1 MMRSAKISLCLMVLV
16 ALVGC
21 GDGAYDYN
29 QALVKVR
36 DQAKLETADVIEKL
50 QTFDGSDAEA
60 KAIDDAYAKVLES
73 VKAAKAS
80 LASVKV
86 PAGVEKSQEIY
97 DAVKAFMDGVESML
111 TEDWAAIIPLLKK
124 AKLAQ
129 GAERADLYAQ
139 LRLLAGK
146 LQSKSQTID
155 TAMHLAQAE
164 FAKANKM
171 RLEN

>member
-1 MMRSAKISLCLMVLV
+1 MT
-16 ALVGC
+16 LVGC
-21 GDGAYDYN
+21 GDGAHEFN
-29 QALVKVR
+29 QALVDVR
-36 DQAKLETADVIEKL
+36 DQAKVETAAVIQKL

-73 VKAAKAS
+73 VKTAKAN
-80 LASVKV
+80 LASLEV
-86 PAGVEKSQEIY
+86 PSGVDQSQEVY

-129 GAERADLYAQ
+129 GAERVDLYAQ

-146 LQSKSQTID
+146 LQSKSQAID
-155 TAMHLAQAE
+155 TAMQLAQTE

>member
-1 MMRSAKISLCLMVLV
+1 MRSLNGSLCLLAFV

-21 GDGAYDYN
+21 GDGAHEFN

-36 DQAKLETADVIEKL
+36 DQAKSETADVIQKL

-60 KAIDDAYAKVLES
+60 KAIDEAYAKVLES
-73 VKAAKAS
+73 VKKAKGE
-80 LASVKV
+80 LAKV
-86 PAGVEKSQEIY
+86 AVPSGVEQSQEMF

-111 TEDWAAIIPLLKK
+111 AEDWAAIIPLLKK

-146 LQSKSQTID
+146 LQAKSQSID
-155 TAMHLAQAE
+155 TAMQLAQAA